1 MGKIKKFNLTEEVI
15 KPLFDAGMTDREMA
29 DHIGCSVNYLER
41 ARSKHGIF
49 RTDNNKKYV
58 FGRPTGKKPC
68 NDWAAKLNGRFEDHP
83 EASKPEGTM
92 RISRSIT
99 IDLGTQQSSLTGF

>member
-1 MGKIKKFNLTEEVI
+1 MGKIKRFNLTEEVI
-15 KPLFDAGMTDREMA
+15 KPLFDAGMSDREMA
-29 DHIGCSVNYLER
+29 NHIGCSVNYLER

-49 RTDNNKKYV
+49 RAGNNTHV
-58 FGRPTGKKPC
+58 FCRPTGKKPG

-92 RISRSIT
+92 RLPRSIT

>member
-1 MGKIKKFNLTEEVI
+1 MGKTKKFNLTEEVI

-58 FGRPTGKKPC
+58 FGRPTGKKP
-68 NDWAAKLNGRFEDHP
+68 RV
-83 EASKPEGTM
+83 
-92 RISRSIT
+92 T
-99 IDLGTQQSSLTGF
+99 IGLRSLTVGLKMIRRLVNLRGSCVSPGLPASTSALSNQV

>member
-29 DHIGCSVNYLER
+29 NHIGCSVNYLER

-49 RTDNNKKYV
+49 RAGNNTHV
-58 FGRPTGKKPC
+58 FGRPTCKKPG
-68 NDWAAKLNGRFEDHP
+68 NDWAAKLNGRFEDDP
-83 EASKPEGTM
+83 AASKPEGTM
-92 RISRSIT
+92 RLPRSIT

>member
-1 MGKIKKFNLTEEVI
+1 MGKIKRFNLTEEVI

-29 DHIGCSVNYLER
+29 NHIGCSVNYLER

-49 RTDNNKKYV
+49 RAGNNTHV

-68 NDWAAKLNGRFEDHP
+68 NDWAAKLNGRFEDDP
-83 EASKPEGTM
+83 AACKSEGVM
-92 RISRSIT
+92 KIPRSIT